1 MIIESLVTVNAVRS
15 HSVMGNPLIYGL
27 ILMINVNETK
37 SSCYAFLTN
46 VHGRNCGYGASAPS
60 NGIDVGYSAVT
71 HVLKCQR
78 GWNGSKILAI

>member
-1 MIIESLVTVNAVRS
+1 MFL
-15 HSVMGNPLIYGL
+15 
-27 ILMINVNETK
+27 INVNEFTLAVLRP
-37 SSCYAFLTN
+37 SLLAIVLLTN

-78 GWNGSKILAI
+78 GWNGSNSYNMNKSNDLVLMVNIVNIKKSC